1 MAVALQFSNVHFSYD
16 RSVPIIENAS
26 FELEEDAS
34 ICVVGPNGG
43 GNGQPQVARKSVN
56 KVVHSDAPGEGAP
69 DPRWAGELSKL
80 KDLLANQ
87 KTAV

>member
-1 MAVALQFSNVHFSYD
+1 MERSERRESN
-16 RSVPIIENAS
+16 
-26 FELEEDAS
+26 
-34 ICVVGPNGG
+34 NGG
-43 GNGQPQVARKSVN
+43 GRRNNNSTNANSQGGKRKQTK
-56 KVVHSDAPGEGAP
+56 KVVHSDAPNDAAP